1 MRFSLVRGL
10 HAPSPKT
17 PGHLRARCNAHP
29 PPTADRTPPPRA
41 GDLDTRNK
49 WRDYVR
55 RTPRLFGQLASPSD
69 PTYLAVEERQDQE
82 NRGDEI
88 AGIMAI
94 TGGAG
99 VATAVVGF
107 IGWLLIS

>member
-1 MRFSLVRGL
+1 VQ
-10 HAPSPKT
+10 
-17 PGHLRARCNAHP
+17 
-29 PPTADRTPPPRA
+29 D
-41 GDLDTRNK
+41 
-49 WRDYVR
+49 W
-55 RTPRLFGQLASPSD
+55 
-69 PTYLAVEERQDQE
+69 QDQE
-82 NRGDEI
+82 DRGDEI